1 MSNFTTEVRF
11 ICESEAGAL
20 ESKGFNCID
29 EILRKSV
36 EKVFNFDFPIFDEK
50 YRIPLETKIL
60 RYYYTRE
67 ICDETVGLW
76 KLRLY
81 NRLNLIMPYYN
92 QLYESALI
100 KFNPLYDV
108 DLTTTHTR
116 TNDHTQN
123 DTKSGETHNTH
134 EDRTITDFE
143 KTGNE
148 TSEFEKSG
156 VEDVEFRTNNN
167 KNSNSNTDGSENKTY
182 ENHVTEDDEDHST
195 VTTDETTVY
204 HPATTQTTHDY
215 GWSHNDLHI
224 LEDHD
229 TTNDKIDE
237 TYKDYTSN
245 KPNITVND
253 TGNKW
258 DYYSDTP
265 QGSVQNLEN
274 HSYLTNARNNTNTNT
289 QTTTGETQIYNE
301 GEKHST
307 HGSNYNANDSHVTAY
322 SDDRNNTVTMS
333 GSDTTDHDN
342 VVTTNATSDKTIDTT
357 GEEHSD
363 NHSNTVYGEAGS
375 ETGTNH
381 KTNSESGDSTNDI
394 TENSNTTVNN
404 IGNFDITNTETGNI
418 VFNGTEEYIQ
428 HVVGKTAGASYSK
441 MLLDFRD
448 TFINVDKMI
457 IDNLSDLFFGLYE

>member
-11 ICESEAGAL
+11 ICESEAGAT
-20 ESKGFNCID
+20 ESKGFNCVD

-36 EKVFNFDFPIFDEK
+36 KKVFNFDFPIFDEK

-92 QLYESALI
+92 QLYESALL

-134 EDRTITDFE
+134 EDHTIT
-143 KTGNE
+143 G
-148 TSEFEKSG
+148 FEKSG
-156 VEDVEFRTNNN
+156 SENGKFETNNS
-167 KNSNSNTDGSENKTY
+167 KEGTSNTDGSDNKTFETHEVGKD
-182 ENHVTEDDEDHST
+182 ENDTT
-195 VTTDETTVY
+195 VTTDETTIY
-204 HPATTQTTHDY
+204 RPATTKTTHDY

-224 LEDHD
+224 LESHS
-229 TTNDKIDE
+229 TTNDKTDE

-245 KPNITVND
+245 KPNVTVTD
-253 TGNKW
+253 RGNKW

-274 HSYLTNARNNTNTNT
+274 HSYLTNARNNTNSNT
-289 QTTTGETQIYNE
+289 ETTTGETKIYNE
-301 GEKHST
+301 GEKHSS
-307 HGSNYNANDSHVTAY
+307 HGSQYDADDSNVTAF
-322 SDDRNNTVTMS
+322 SDDRNNIVTMS

-342 VVTTNATSDKTIDTT
+342 TVTTDGTVDTT
-357 GEEHSD
+357 KDIDGEEHSD
-363 NHSNTVYGEAGS
+363 NHSKTDYEETGNENGTNEKTYS
-375 ETGTNH
+375 ET
-381 KTNSESGDSTNDI
+381 SD
-394 TENSNTTVNN
+394 TTVNQN
-404 IGNFDITNTETGNI
+404 GRYDTANTETGNT
-418 VFNGTEEYIQ
+418 VFNGTEEYLQ
-428 HVVGKTAGASYSK
+428 HVIGKTAGMSYSK
-441 MLLDFRD
+441 MLLEFRD

>member
-20 ESKGFNCID
+20 ESKGFNCVD

-36 EKVFNFDFPIFDEK
+36 EKVFNFNFPIFDEK

-92 QLYESALI
+92 QLYTSALI

-134 EDRTITDFE
+134 EDKTITDFE
-143 KTGNE
+143 KSGSENG
-148 TSEFEKSG
+148 EFE
-156 VEDVEFRTNNN
+156 TN
-167 KNSNSNTDGSENKTY
+167 NSNTSERETNVSESNPK
-182 ENHVTEDDEDHST
+182 T
-195 VTTDETTVY
+195 VTDNLTS
-204 HPATTQTTHDY
+204 QTTENTSINGTDQLTLATKITNADGVTTHSDT
-215 GWSHNDLHI
+215 HALINH
-224 LEDHD
+224 HD
-229 TTNDKIDE
+229 TEMTDGQAENNNDQQQDITDTN
-237 TYKDYTSN
+237 SQ
-245 KPNITVND
+245 
-253 TGNKW
+253 GAW

-265 QGSVQNLEN
+265 QGSVGDLANL
-274 HSYLTNARNNTNTNT
+274 SYLTNARNNTLEDTKHKIGSVVDHGNGTTHSERNLDHTGDDSTVTDTTETIAKEQNNTGTETTTKQSTENTTSSKTDGRTINETNT
-289 QTTTGETQIYNE
+289 
-301 GEKHST
+301 
-307 HGSNYNANDSHVTAY
+307 
-322 SDDRNNTVTMS
+322 
-333 GSDTTDHDN
+333 
-342 VVTTNATSDKTIDTT
+342 KT
-357 GEEHSD
+357 
-363 NHSNTVYGEAGS
+363 GS
-375 ETGTNH
+375 ETGNTSETGTETGTNE
-381 KTNSESGDSTNDI
+381 KSYS
-394 TENSNTTVNN
+394 ENSDTTVNQT
-404 IGNFDITNTETGNI
+404 GKYDVTNHETGNT
-418 VFNGTEEYIQ
+418 VFTGTEEYIQ
-428 HVVGKTAGASYSK
+428 HVVGKTAGINYSK

>member
-11 ICESEAGAL
+11 ICESEAGAT
-20 ESKGFNCID
+20 ESKGFNCVD

-92 QLYESALI
+92 QLYESALL

-143 KTGNE
+143 K
-148 TSEFEKSG
+148 S
-156 VEDVEFRTNNN
+156 
-167 KNSNSNTDGSENKTY
+167 GSENGEFETNTTNTGEHKTNVSEY
-182 ENHVTEDDEDHST
+182 NPKT
-195 VTTDETTVY
+195 VTDNLTSQATENTTISGTDQLTL
-204 HPATTQTTHDY
+204 ATRITNADGITTHSDTHALI
-215 GWSHNDLHI
+215 SH
-224 LEDHD
+224 HD
-229 TTNDKIDE
+229 TEVTDGQAENNNDQQQD
-237 TYKDYTSN
+237 
-245 KPNITVND
+245 ITD
-253 TGNKW
+253 TDSQGAW

-265 QGSVQNLEN
+265 QGSVVNLAN
-274 HSYLTNARNNTNTNT
+274 LSYLTNARNNTLEDTKHKIGSVVDRGNGTTHSDRNLDHTGNDSTVTDTTETVAKEQNNTGTETTTKQSTENTTSSKTDGRTISETNT
-289 QTTTGETQIYNE
+289 
-301 GEKHST
+301 
-307 HGSNYNANDSHVTAY
+307 
-322 SDDRNNTVTMS
+322 
-333 GSDTTDHDN
+333 
-342 VVTTNATSDKTIDTT
+342 KT
-357 GEEHSD
+357 
-363 NHSNTVYGEAGS
+363 GS
-375 ETGTNH
+375 ETGSTSETGTETGTNE
-381 KTNSESGDSTNDI
+381 KTYS
-394 TENSNTTVNN
+394 ENSDTTVNN
-404 IGNFDITNTETGNI
+404 TGKYDITNSETENSIFT
-418 VFNGTEEYIQ
+418 GTEEYIQ
-428 HVVGKTAGASYSK
+428 HIVGKTAGINYSK

-457 IDNLSDLFFGLYE
+457 INNLSDLFFGLYE

>member
-11 ICESEAGAL
+11 ICESEAGAT
-20 ESKGFNCID
+20 ESKGFNCVD

-36 EKVFNFDFPIFDEK
+36 TKVFNFDFPIFDEK

-123 DTKSGETHNTH
+123 DTKNGETHNTH
-134 EDRTITDFE
+134 EDKTITDFD
-143 KTGNE
+143 KTGSENGE
-148 TSEFEKSG
+148 FNTDTSKEG
-156 VEDVEFRTNNN
+156 T
-167 KNSNSNTDGSENKTY
+167 SNTDGSDNKNY
-182 ENHVTEDDEDHST
+182 ENHDIGEDKNHNV
-195 VTTDETTVY
+195 VTTDETTIY
-204 HPATTQTTHDY
+204 SPATTKTTHSE
-215 GWSHNDLHI
+215 GSSHNELA
-224 LEDHD
+224 D
-229 TTNDKIDE
+229 TERHKTVKDKIDE
-237 TYKDYTSN
+237 THKDYTSN
-245 KPNITVND
+245 KPDITVSD
-253 TGNKW
+253 DGDKW

-274 HSYLTNARNNTNTNT
+274 LSYLTNARNNTNSNT
-289 QTTTGETQIYNE
+289 QTTKGETQVYNE

-307 HGSNYNANDSHVTAY
+307 HETENTADDTHVTDF
-322 SDDRNNTVTMS
+322 SDDHDGTETMS

-342 VVTTNATSDKTIDTT
+342 SVTTDGKIETKKDTE

-363 NHSNTVYGEAGS
+363 NHSKTDYEETGNEAGTNEKTYS
-375 ETGTNH
+375 E
-381 KTNSESGDSTNDI
+381 NSE
-394 TENSNTTVNN
+394 TTVNQT
-404 IGNFDITNTETGNI
+404 GKYDITNHETGNT
-418 VFNGTEEYIQ
+418 VFTGTEEYIQ
-428 HVVGKTAGASYSK
+428 HVVGKTAGINYSK

>member
-11 ICESEAGAL
+11 ICESEAGAT
-20 ESKGFNCID
+20 ESKGFNCVD

-36 EKVFNFDFPIFDEK
+36 EKVFNFNFPIFDEK

-92 QLYESALI
+92 QLYESALL

-134 EDRTITDFE
+134 EDKTITDFD
-143 KTGNE
+143 KT
-148 TSEFEKSG
+148 
-156 VEDVEFRTNNN
+156 
-167 KNSNSNTDGSENKTY
+167 GSENGEFQTNTTNSGEHQTNTTTNVIHQTNITESNPKTITDNLTSQGTKNTSSNGTDQLTLATKITNADGIT
-182 ENHVTEDDEDHST
+182 NHSDTHSLIN
-195 VTTDETTVY
+195 
-204 HPATTQTTHDY
+204 H
-215 GWSHNDLHI
+215 
-224 LEDHD
+224 HD
-229 TTNDKIDE
+229 TEVTDGQAENNNDQSQD
-237 TYKDYTSN
+237 
-245 KPNITVND
+245 ITD
-253 TGNKW
+253 TDSQGAW

-265 QGSVQNLEN
+265 QGSVANLASL
-274 HSYLTNARNNTNTNT
+274 SYLTNARNNTLEDTKHKIGSVVDHGNGTTHSDRNLNHTGDDSTVTDTTETVAKEQNNTGTETTTKNNT
-289 QTTTGETQIYNE
+289 EGETNSKTDNRTTTETNNKTGNENGTKSETGNENGTSSETKNENGTSEKSYTENSDTTINNTGKFDITTGET
-301 GEKHST
+301 G
-307 HGSNYNANDSHVTAY
+307 
-322 SDDRNNTVTMS
+322 
-333 GSDTTDHDN
+333 
-342 VVTTNATSDKTIDTT
+342 
-357 GEEHSD
+357 
-363 NHSNTVYGEAGS
+363 
-375 ETGTNH
+375 
-381 KTNSESGDSTNDI
+381 NS
-394 TENSNTTVNN
+394 
-404 IGNFDITNTETGNI
+404 
-418 VFNGTEEYIQ
+418 VFTGTEEYIQ
-428 HVVGKTAGASYSK
+428 HVVGKTAGINYSK